1 VNFHSMP
8 PPNPPRI
15 DARRAAAFILGLK
28 YPFGKLEA
36 SKF

>member
-1 VNFHSMP
+1 MP
-8 PPNPPRI
+8 PANSPQI

-36 SKF
+36 

>member
-1 VNFHSMP
+1 MP
-8 PPNPPRI
+8 PANPPRI
-15 DARRAAAFILGLK
+15 DARRTAAAFILGLK